1 MSDINKFNNFVGRI
15 FERLPFAGLMDFK
28 NKEENVFVQQLY
40 MLDRTQSLFEYSGL
54 PDSIP
59 QRMLEIYLQ
68 VNGHC
73 AIAEYEGT
81 LYAFKG
87 GLGGLPDAYYMPTV
101 YTVAN
106 PYLNF
111 EKNLKIGTD
120 CVLINNDSMFIGLM
134 PLFNRYAS
142 MIAETEL
149 SMQLAVINARII
161 DLIVAEDDATR
172 ESAEEFLE
180 KIAAGNLGVIGSN
193 AFLSGLKTLPYASAS
208 HSNQITQLIEM
219 EQYAKAAWYNE
230 IGLNANYNMK
240 REALSSAESQLNND
254 ALMPLIDDMLR
265 CRRIAIEKINEKYG
279 LEITVELGS
288 SWKDNELETV
298 FELETMKNASDP
310 EEKPAEDP
318 EEKPAEDPDTP
329 EEKEGE

>member
-1 MSDINKFNNFVGRI
+1 MSDVNKYNNFVSRI
-15 FERLPFAGLMDFK
+15 FERIPFAGLMDFK
-28 NKEENVFVQQLY
+28 NKEENVFAQQLY
-40 MLDRTQSLFEYSGL
+40 MLDRTQSLFEYDGL

-73 AIAEYEGT
+73 IIAEYDGT
-81 LYAFKG
+81 FYAFTG
-87 GLGGLPDAYYMPTV
+87 GLGGVPDAYYMPTL

-106 PYLNF
+106 PALNLSKQF
-111 EKNLKIGTD
+111 KIGED
-120 CVLINNDSMFIGLM
+120 CILISNDSMFLGLM

-172 ESAEEFLE
+172 ESAEEFLTN
-180 KIAAGNLGVIGSN
+180 IAAGKLGVIGSN
-193 AFLSGLKTLPYASAS
+193 AFLSGLKTMPYASAS

-230 IGLNANYNMK
+230 LGLNANYNMK

-265 CRRIAIEKINEKYG
+265 CRRLALEKINEKFG

-298 FELETMKNASDP
+298 FELETMKNAADP
-310 EEKPAEDP
+310 EEEPAEDP
-318 EEKPAEDPDTP
+318 EEEPE
-329 EEKEGE
+329 EEKEEKEEE

>member
-1 MSDINKFNNFVGRI
+1 
-15 FERLPFAGLMDFK
+15 
-28 NKEENVFVQQLY
+28 
-40 MLDRTQSLFEYSGL
+40 
-54 PDSIP
+54 
-59 QRMLEIYLQ
+59 
-68 VNGHC
+68 
-73 AIAEYEGT
+73 
-81 LYAFKG
+81 
-87 GLGGLPDAYYMPTV
+87 
-101 YTVAN
+101 
-106 PYLNF
+106 
-111 EKNLKIGTD
+111 
-120 CVLINNDSMFIGLM
+120 M

-172 ESAEEFLE
+172 ESAEEFLTN
-180 KIAAGNLGVIGSN
+180 IAAGKLGVIGSN
-193 AFLSGLKTLPYASAS
+193 AFLSGLKTMPYASAS

-230 IGLNANYNMK
+230 LGLNANYNMK

-265 CRRIAIEKINEKYG
+265 CRRLALEKINEKFG

-298 FELETMKNASDP
+298 FELETMKNAADP
-310 EEKPAEDP
+310 EEEPAEDP
-318 EEKPAEDPDTP
+318 EEEPE
-329 EEKEGE
+329 EEKEEKEEE